1 MVGLFSSK
9 KYLGRIKCN
18 AHTCNDIDLYNM
30 EAQFDSGTTDIKFAR
45 FKGTGIPYFVGHMER
60 YGSTA
65 NPNG

>member
-30 EAQFDSGTTDIKFAR
+30 EAQFDSGTT
-45 FKGTGIPYFVGHMER
+45 E
-60 YGSTA
+60 
-65 NPNG
+65 